1 VAAPYAGTVL
11 SITNTCG
18 ISMGIIGNILTG
30 LVVDR
35 TGRRAATAK
44 GAPPAAAAAAA
55 TELRRAP
62 PRSFAPIFVA
72 CGLLYMSSLFV
83 WLRFVRPIPLLRRA
97 HIDGTARG
105 AKRAAVLAR
114 ALANR
119 QRRRRRRALAREQ
132 RRSKELPAAAAK

>member
-1 VAAPYAGTVL
+1 
-11 SITNTCG
+11 
-18 ISMGIIGNILTG
+18 MGIVGNILTG

-44 GAPPAAAAAAA
+44 GAPAAAAAAA
-55 TELRRAP
+55 AAAAVTELRRAP

-105 AKRAAVLAR
+105 AKRAVVLAR